1 MSGLPIVVKLGGGNG
16 SGKSSIARALLG
28 TAPVPFYDDL
38 IPGKVAGYTC
48 EFEGI
53 KIRVLGRY
61 ESACGGVD
69 AIGKIDKW
77 LPLVE
82 KYSTDTT
89 VDVVFFEGILS
100 GQTFG
105 RCGAFSDTQ
114 VGRWIYAAIDAPVEV
129 CLERIMQR
137 RQESGNTKPRTPAL
151 EKSVKN
157 AHRCAMAVLPIAAAH
172 GHYTLVLDYRK
183 TPEEQ
188 AREIID
194 ACKKVAADAG

>member
-1 MSGLPIVVKLGGGNG
+1 MKKPVILKLGGGNG
-16 SGKSSIARALLG
+16 SGKSSLARVLLG

-38 IPGKVAGYTC
+38 VPGKVAGYTC

-89 VDVVFFEGILS
+89 VDALFFEGILS

-105 RCGAFSDTQ
+105 RCGEFSNTQ
-114 VGRWIYAAIDAPVEV
+114 VGRWLYAVVDAPVEV
-129 CLERIMQR
+129 CLERILER
-137 RQESGNTKPRTPAL
+137 RRAKGNMEGRTEAL

-157 AHRCAMAVLPIAAAH
+157 AHRCAGAVPRLAAEH
-172 GHYTLVLDYRK
+172 GHATLVLDHTK
-183 TPEEQ
+183 TPKALAKRLVKE
-188 AREIID
+188 
-194 ACKKVAADAG
+194 CVKVRDAG